1 MNKCSNGTTK
11 YSRKDMRSGLCK
23 KDKIQCCLEHL
34 DLLLTTLR
42 FIFSFCID
50 HMCFHGDC
58 IKFSVYFLIL
68 FLLKKNQS
76 VAYELGFRN
85 TLSSGFAKVSY
96 EYCSRETNVM
106 AHELAKFTFQSSSSY
121 LG

>member
-1 MNKCSNGTTK
+1 MQKRQNTVLFGT
-11 YSRKDMRSGLCK
+11 SRFVAYNTPIYL
-23 KDKIQCCLEHL
+23 
-34 DLLLTTLR
+34 
-42 FIFSFCID
+42 FFFID

-58 IKFSVYFLIL
+58 VKFSFYFLIC
-68 FLLKKNQS
+68 FIFFKNQS

-85 TLSSGFAKVSY
+85 TLSSGFAEVSY

-106 AHELAKFTFQSSSSY
+106 AHELRKLLVEPHELAKFTFQSSSSY